1 MKSWLPPR
9 TRSSFGRF
17 SVSASSTFSFSSA
30 AWRCRCTSFCR
41 LSPSS
46 SARCSSSINAV
57 FRSLSAR
64 SFLRPSCVVPA
75 LALLAGSRAT
85 RRGYNNIYHH

>member
-1 MKSWLPPR
+1 MLLLLLLR
-9 TRSSFGRF
+9 
-17 SVSASSTFSFSSA
+17 
-30 AWRCRCTSFCR
+30 TSFCR

-64 SFLRPSCVVPA
+64 SFLRPSCEVDAGPA